1 MNVIARRESSSKTF
15 VGKVQMSE
23 LLLAAMTHHFQ
34 SEIKFEFFAR
44 KEKEKCIKYRLYFG
58 QQKCRK
64 NRGIF
69 NLHKFWHS
77 VNSFLSNEISDL
89 TR

>member
-1 MNVIARRESSSKTF
+1 
-15 VGKVQMSE
+15 MSE

-34 SEIKFEFFAR
+34 SEIKFDFFLQ
-44 KEKEKCIKYRLYFG
+44 EKKKKKCIESRLYFG

-69 NLHKFWHS
+69 NLHKVWHS
-77 VNSFLSNEISDL
+77 VNSFLIKEISDL